1 MEAGNDHMCC
11 TVKFHNF
18 YILSMYYVVWYSGPQ
33 SPEADTPSSPS
44 SADDT
49 DVKDSDEEDDK
60 PETAG
65 KNDN

>member
-1 MEAGNDHMCC
+1 MCC
-11 TVKFHNF
+11 TVKFRNF

-33 SPEADTPSSPS
+33 SPEADAPSSPS
-44 SADDT
+44 PADDT
-49 DVKDSDEEDDK
+49 DVKDNDEEDDK